1 MRGPNFSITLEGLD
15 EMKELFK
22 QAKDEVKREVSQ
34 AVARSTLSVH
44 SRAVKRIQ
52 NGPAS
57 GIVYEL
63 YKPRRTHQASAPGQ
77 PPMSDTGRLASSM
90 QFEIDE
96 LTGYVFTPVEYGPYL
111 EFGTSR
117 MAARPFLFP
126 SVEEERPVFMKALK
140 EILS

>member
-1 MRGPNFSITLEGLD
+1 MRGPAFSINIEGLD

-57 GIVYEL
+57 GIVYDL
-63 YKPRRTHQASAPGQ
+63 YDPKRTHQASAPGQ

-90 QFEIDE
+90 KWHLYPYE
-96 LTGYVFTPVEYGPYL
+96 GNVFSPVEYAFWL

-126 SVEEERPVFMKALK
+126 SVEEERPIFMKALK

>member
-1 MRGPNFSITLEGLD
+1 MRGPNFSINIEGLD

-63 YKPRRTHQASAPGQ
+63 YEPRRTHQASAPGE

-90 QFEIDE
+90 QFEIDG

>member
-1 MRGPNFSITLEGLD
+1 VIAVTLEGMD
-15 EMKELFK
+15 ELKKAFKEASETARQK
-22 QAKDEVKREVSQ
+22 VAE
-34 AVARSTLSVH
+34 AVARTTLAVH
-44 SRAVKRIQ
+44 NASVKRIQ

-63 YKPRRTHQASAPGQ
+63 YEPRRTHQASTPGE

-90 QFEIDE
+90 QFEIDG

-126 SVEEERPVFMKALK
+126 SVEEERPIFMKALK

>member
-1 MRGPNFSITLEGLD
+1 VRGPNFSINIEGLD

-63 YKPRRTHQASAPGQ
+63 YEPRRTHQASAPGE

-90 QFEIDE
+90 QFEIDG